1 MALDR
6 AVTSVTYDRAT
17 VSRVA
22 HYQAERLKDGDMPGL
37 VEMCSELVAN
47 DAARSLGAT
56 SMRNAARDMGR
67 ASGSRASPAGGTP
80 ARGA

>member
-22 HYQAERLKDGDMPGL
+22 YYQAERLEDGAIHGF

-47 DAARSLGAT
+47 DATRSLNT
-56 SMRNAARDMGR
+56 TIMRNVARNMGR